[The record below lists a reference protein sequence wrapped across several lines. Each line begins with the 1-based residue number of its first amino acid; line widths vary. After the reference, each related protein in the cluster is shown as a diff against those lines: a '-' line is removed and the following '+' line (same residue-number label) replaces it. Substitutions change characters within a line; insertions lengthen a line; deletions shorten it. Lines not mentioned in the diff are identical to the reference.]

1 MWRRRSAAL
10 QIQAVSGQLPA
21 QIAAA
26 ARELPAGER
35 EELCAPIAESLQA
48 PLTVEEQAWVEVAE
62 RVALGFWVWC
72 RHKRVLGV
80 RAGLVV

>member
-1 MWRRRSAAL
+1 
-10 QIQAVSGQLPA
+10 
-21 QIAAA
+21 
-26 ARELPAGER
+26 
-35 EELCAPIAESLQA
+35 LCAPIAESLQA